1 MRTDKI
7 FISLIIC
14 LIAIVATSC
23 SDNDKSS
30 TSSVKQEVKEYS
42 IGVIMPTQYR
52 ERWERTAKWALEN
65 INKSQSSLSK
75 AVRFSIHDVTEDGI
89 SPDEMEAT
97 VKRMI
102 EEDGDSAIIG
112 PMGIANAYG
121 AARACTALG
130 RPLLLPLCTSAE
142 FQRIFAT
149 SPCVFNLTE
158 SDMAQSEI
166 LLSEALL
173 SNAKHPILIVRQDE
187 YGNTFREWFGFQAST
202 LGFTDA
208 QVYVYSGRSSL
219 SDVINEIQRRC
230 IDEVIADAKVMFVPS
245 SSQDMIDFCQLIQQK
260 LYNYEF
266 FPVKGMMITD
276 RGFSDEV
283 AASFSSHWDF
293 MGISVAPSPVS
304 GFAAAYRQRFG
315 EDPISGEAQFYDAF
329 LMLAYSLTA
338 CEAAPG
344 LSLTDAIVKV
354 VDGEETITA
363 SWLPDDMKYTMQMLQ
378 EGKFPRISGVSGD
391 WLFDSKNHSSMLNTT
406 YAKWVFHNGKFN
418 IVQYMSA
425 DENSKRA
432 IANTQIWDWAN
443 TAGLVYDDISENQ
456 QDFDYPALRD
466 RYAVIVAGS
475 MGWTNYRHQ
484 ADALA
489 FYQMLKA
496 HGYDDDHILLIM
508 EDDIANNPSNPYQ
521 GVVRAEVGGENL
533 YHDVVVDYKP
543 SALTRD
549 KLALLLTET
558 LPSTAN
564 DNVLFF
570 WAGHGNMGELQLADR
585 SVSASTIRNAITAMY
600 AKGKYRKMVMM
611 IEACFSG
618 SIAEKCE
625 GIPGVLGITAANA
638 YESSIADNADPILGV
653 FLSDSFSRSLSL
665 TLHKQPDITLRNL
678 YYDMVKLTSGSHVKI
693 YNADHYGNL
702 FRNTMQEFLGN

>member
-1 MRTDKI
+1 MKGNKT
-7 FISLIIC
+7 FFFLTF
-14 LIAIVATSC
+14 LIALLCTSC
-23 SDNDKSS
+23 SDSDNSYAEAQ
-30 TSSVKQEVKEYS
+30 KQEVKEYS

-52 ERWERTAKWALEN
+52 ERWERTARWALEN
-65 INKSQSSLSK
+65 INKSQASLSK

-89 SPDEMEAT
+89 SADEMEHT
-97 VKRMI
+97 VRRMI

-149 SPCVFNLTE
+149 SPYVFNLTE

-166 LLSEALL
+166 ILSEALL
-173 SNAKHPILIVRQDE
+173 TNARHPMLIVRQDE

-202 LGFTDA
+202 LGFADA
-208 QVYVYSGRSSL
+208 KVYVYSGRSSL

-230 IDEVIADAKVMFVPS
+230 IDEVIADAKVVFVPS
-245 SSQDMIDFCQLIQQK
+245 SSQDMTDFCQLIQQK
-260 LYNYEF
+260 LDSYEF
-266 FPVKGMMITD
+266 FPLQGMMITD

-283 AASFSSHWDF
+283 ATSFSSYWDF
-293 MGISVAPSPVS
+293 QGISVAPSPAS
-304 GFAAAYRQRFG
+304 GFAAAYRERFG

-338 CEAAPG
+338 CEATPG
-344 LSLTDAIVKV
+344 LSLADAIVKV
-354 VDGEETITA
+354 VDGEESITA

-378 EGKFPRISGVSGD
+378 EGRFPHISGVSGD
-391 WLFDSKNHSSMLNTT
+391 WLFDTKNHSSVLNTS
-406 YAKWVFHNGKFN
+406 YAKWVLRHGMYN

-425 DENSKRA
+425 EENNKRA

-443 TAGLVYDDISENQ
+443 TAGLVYDDISEEQ

-466 RYAVIVAGS
+466 KYAVIVAAS
-475 MGWTNYRHQ
+475 TGWTNYRHQ

-489 FYQMLKA
+489 FYQLLKT
-496 HGYDDDHILLIM
+496 HGYDDEHILLIM
-508 EDDIANNPSNPYQ
+508 EDDIAYNAANPYQ
-521 GVVRAEVGGENL
+521 GVVRAETGGEDL
-533 YHDVVVDYKP
+533 YHDVTVDYRP

-549 KLALLLTET
+549 RLAQLLTEE

-564 DNVLFF
+564 DNVLLF

-585 SVSASTIRNAITAMY
+585 TVSAATIRNVISTMH

-638 YESSIADNADPILGV
+638 YESSIADNADPLLGV
-653 FLSDSFSRSLSL
+653 FLSDSFSRSLAL
-665 TLHKQPDITLRNL
+665 TLHHQPDITLRNL
-678 YYDMVKLTSGSHVKI
+678 YYNMVKLTTGSHVKI
-693 YNADHYGNL
+693 YNAGHYGNL
-702 FRNTMQEFLGN
+702 FRNTMQEFIEL